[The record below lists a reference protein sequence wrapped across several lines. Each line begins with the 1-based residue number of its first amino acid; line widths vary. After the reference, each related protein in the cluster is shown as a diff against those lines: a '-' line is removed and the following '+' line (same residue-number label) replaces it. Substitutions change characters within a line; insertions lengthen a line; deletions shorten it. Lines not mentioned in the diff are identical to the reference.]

1 MISNVCVKTE
11 ETHRSV
17 VKSVEK
23 NR

>member
-17 VKSVEK
+17 VKSAEK